1 MALDSCEREDYVALF
16 ECGEEELPPV
26 SSLPAVCKN
35 GGNGTPPA
43 SVEDENWQTD
53 PVSGKLEK
61 IRAAF
66 LNSKTASE
74 VKAAASTMP
83 VGDWLDLVTK
93 MAKQVDTAPVQIT
106 AIRIELPPRNDY
118 EGDIIEVAVAQQ

>member
-1 MALDSCEREDYVALF
+1 MALDCGDLEDYIGLF
-16 ECGEEELPPV
+16 ECEATELPDV
-26 SSLPAVCKN
+26 PAVCKNVN

-43 SVEDENWQTD
+43 VIDDENWQTD

-61 IRAAF
+61 IRAVF

-93 MAKQVDTAPVQIT
+93 ITKQVEIAPVQIT
-106 AIRIELPPRNDY
+106 AIRIELPPRIEY
-118 EGDIIEVAVAQQ
+118 EGDIVEVAVAQQ